1 MQQHTIKVFQKTSEV
16 ALLRFLSPDGAM
28 IGEREL
34 SLSDIERFATEV
46 EGRYRVL
53 SYDPTASLPALGRGL
68 YEWLDGPATRWLAA
82 VISNSEGMTL
92 RIDVAERL
100 RHLPWELLHTE
111 TTYLCFSAHHLFTP
125 ARLVTET
132 ARKIEPYNRPLRTLF
147 MACSAED
154 VQPLLDFEIE
164 EIMILESARRHQIEL
179 FVEESGSL
187 EGLRY
192 QVEAFGRGYFDVFH
206 LTGHADVDKGVPRF
220 LMENDQGLRRDVSA
234 EEIAEA
240 FQGNWPRLVFLSG
253 CRTGQSPEQGYL
265 PSFCEAL
272 VQAGAPA
279 VLGWALPVYDVTAN
293 LAAGE
298 LYGHLAAGKSIDEAV
313 ARTRLHLLR
322 EGSPDWH
329 LLRLYVN
336 ATPLDGM
343 VTAPRTPKRAR
354 LRIREAA
361 SEFLDAGAKVEVCKR
376 EDFVGRRRSIQ
387 RCLRTLQRREGEEQY
402 AEGVLIHGMGGLG
415 KSSLAARLC
424 ERMLDHKRIVFV
436 GALDELSFISKISC
450 WLNDPEAIGLLNQP
464 GLNFT
469 QRLRNLLAGPLSA
482 LPVLFVLDDFE
493 QNLEASGGGYI
504 AKSDPLEILKSLLTA
519 IRETSSES
527 RVIVT
532 TRYKFPLPSPLKL
545 REEGLESLRGGELE
559 KKLTR
564 LKAFDP
570 STAIEEKTIERARAL
585 GAGNPR
591 LLEWL
596 NKVLVDGETESTPIM
611 DAMERE
617 AEKFRETVL
626 LRELLSQMSV
636 ECRRMIALAS
646 IYELPFERHA
656 VAIAVDGPLDPH
668 LDRAVSLGL
677 IEVGTNPATG
687 ESRYFVSR
695 LALPLIEKETT
706 EKVRTEAVRRAANY
720 LYQTRWQTGIG
731 IGTEEALEIF
741 RLAIEAEEQG
751 IAAEVGSEIA
761 RTWVNSNRYRE
772 AEALCHKALS
782 LGEDHRLSLD
792 LARAQV
798 ILGKT
803 TEAEQNYG
811 RALSLCPDSD
821 VKEKAGI
828 IYNLATLVAQQGDV
842 KRAQDLWQ
850 ESFTLKGQIGDIQGM
865 AAALSNMAGV
875 IARQGDNNLAL
886 DLWKKSLALNDQT
899 DDIRGRATTL
909 SNMAGVIAQQGD
921 IDQAQDLWQK
931 SLDTFDQI
939 GDVRGKAITFS
950 NMASVIAQQGDIN
963 RALELWKESLD
974 ILERLGDIRGMAAT
988 FSNMASV
995 IAQQGD
1001 INQALDLWK
1010 ESFAFNEKI
1019 GDVQGMTTTLNNM
1032 AVMIAWQGDIQQA
1045 LDRWEEL
1052 LDILERLGDIR
1063 GMVATLSNM
1072 AGVVARQGDS
1082 NSALDLWKKS
1092 LALNEKIGDVESR
1105 ATTLS
1110 NMAGVIARQG
1120 DIKGAIELWQ
1130 ESLALKEQIGD
1141 LHGMA
1146 ATLNNMGWLASEK
1159 EDFDEARRL
1168 YIEAGKSMA
1177 TGRSWMGLITVLSN
1191 LANLP
1196 IEGALGFLAQA
1207 AWLAIQVE
1215 SPAKETLNVIAALLD
1230 KLGIEHETA
1239 PLLGAAAS
1247 FIAYVR
1253 GRHHPEQERLIQGSV
1268 NMLVACAA
1276 VRRIEQKA
1284 QFEQWLTINGL
1295 KDPERV
1301 LPALLSALE
1310 AIVSEEE
1317 WLFDRKQ
1324 FEE

>member
-16 ALLRFLSPDGAM
+16 ALLRFLSPDGAL

-34 SLSDIERFATEV
+34 SLSDIERFAAEV
-46 EGRYRVL
+46 EGKYRVL
-53 SYDPTASLPALGRGL
+53 SYDPRATLPALGREL
-68 YEWLDGPATRWLAA
+68 YEWLDGPITRWLDGALC
-82 VISNSEGMTL
+82 NSEGMTL
-92 RIDVAERL
+92 RIDVADRL
-100 RHLPWELLHTE
+100 RHLPWELLYTD
-111 TTYLCFSAHHLFTP
+111 TGYLCFNAHQLFTP
-125 ARLVTET
+125 VRLVTET
-132 ARKIEPYNRPLRTLF
+132 TRKIEIYNRPLRTLF

-154 VQPLLDFEIE
+154 VQPLLDFETE
-164 EIMILESARRHQIEL
+164 EGMILESARRHQIEL

-187 EGLRY
+187 DGLRY

-206 LTGHADVDKGVPRF
+206 LTGHATVGKKGPRF
-220 LMENDQGLRRDVSA
+220 LMEDNQGLRQDVSA

-272 VQAGAPA
+272 VRAGAPA
-279 VLGWALPVYDVTAN
+279 VLGWALPVFDVTAN

-329 LLRLYVN
+329 LLLLYVN

-343 VTAPRTPKRAR
+343 VTALKTPKRAR
-354 LRIREAA
+354 LQIREAA

-387 RCLRTLQRREGEEQY
+387 RCLRALQSREGEEQY
-402 AEGVLIHGMGGLG
+402 AEGVLLHGMGGLG

-424 ERMLDHKRIVFV
+424 ERMLGYDRIVFV
-436 GALDELSFISKISC
+436 GALDELGFIGKISSR
-450 WLNDPEAIGLLNQP
+450 LNDPEAIALFNQP
-464 GLNFT
+464 GLNLT
-469 QRLRNLLAGPLSA
+469 QRLRNLLAGPLSVR
-482 LPVLFVLDDFE
+482 PVLFVLDDFE

-504 AKSDPLEILKSLLTA
+504 ARSVPLEIMKSLLTA

-570 STAIEEKTIERARAL
+570 SAAIEEKTIERARAL
-585 GAGNPR
+585 GAGNLR

-596 NKVLVDGETESTPIM
+596 DKILVDGTTDATPIM
-611 DAMERE
+611 DAMEQE
-617 AEKFRETVL
+617 ADRFRETVL
-626 LRELLSQMSV
+626 LRELLSQLTV

-646 IYELPFERHA
+646 IYELPFDRQSFA
-656 VAIAVDGPLDPH
+656 VAVDGPLDPH
-668 LDRAVSLGL
+668 LERAVSLGL
-677 IEVGTNPATG
+677 VEGGTNPTTG

-695 LALPLIEKETT
+695 LTLPLIEKETT
-706 EKVRTEAVRRAANY
+706 EEDRTEAVRRAANY
-720 LYQTRWQTGIG
+720 LYQSRWQAGTGV
-731 IGTEEALEIF
+731 GTEEALELF
-741 RLAIEAEEQG
+741 RLAMAAEEQG
-751 IAAEVGSEIA
+751 IVAKVGSEIA

-772 AEALCHKALS
+772 AEALCQTALI
-782 LGEDHRLSLD
+782 LGEDHRLFLD

-803 TEAEQNYG
+803 IEAEQNYG

-821 VKEKAGI
+821 VREKAGI

-842 KRAQDLWQ
+842 KRAIELWQ
-850 ESFTLKGQIGDIQGM
+850 ESLALKEQIDDLQGKAATLNGM
-865 AAALSNMAGV
+865 AWV
-875 IARQGDNNLAL
+875 IARQGDVKQAL
-886 DLWKKSLALNDQT
+886 ELWQESLLLNDRIG
-899 DDIRGRATTL
+899 DVHGRATTL

-921 IDQAQDLWQK
+921 INRAIGLWQE
-931 SLDTFDQI
+931 SLMLKEQI
-939 GDVRGKAITFS
+939 DDVRGRAVTLS
-950 NMASVIAQQGDIN
+950 NIAGVIAQQGDIKRALEIWQESLTLKERIGDVQGKAATLSDMAGVIARQGDIK
-963 RALELWKESLD
+963 RALELWQESLA
-974 ILERLGDIRGMAAT
+974 LNER
-988 FSNMASV
+988 
-995 IAQQGD
+995 
-1001 INQALDLWK
+1001 
-1010 ESFAFNEKI
+1010 I
-1019 GDVQGMTTTLNNM
+1019 GDVHGRAVMLNNM
-1032 AVMIAWQGDIQQA
+1032 ASMIAWQGDIKRA
-1045 LDRWEEL
+1045 LEL
-1052 LDILERLGDIR
+1052 WQE
-1063 GMVATLSNM
+1063 
-1072 AGVVARQGDS
+1072 
-1082 NSALDLWKKS
+1082 S
-1092 LALNEKIGDVESR
+1092 LNLIGQIGDVQGK
-1105 ATTLS
+1105 AATLS

-1120 DIKGAIELWQ
+1120 DIKRALDLWQ
-1130 ESLALKEQIGD
+1130 ESLAHYEQIGD
-1141 LHGMA
+1141 VSGRATTLNNMAGVIARQGDIKRAIELLQESLALMEQIGDVQGRA

-1168 YIEAGKSMA
+1168 YIEAGKS
-1177 TGRSWMGLITVLSN
+1177 TVTVRSWLDLITILSN

-1253 GRHHPEQERLIQGSV
+1253 GQHHPEQERLIEGSV

-1276 VRRIEQKA
+1276 VRRIKQEA

-1310 AIVSEEE
+1310 AMVSEEE

-1324 FEE
+1324 FEG